1 MWISGNVM
9 KLGFLP
15 LFLNDLFGWRGWS
28 NGSGVDKDTNIRRS
42 QCRQVWPLTQ
52 LPSVSARCKKPM
64 WMKRKISSC
73 ASKISNLV
81 FRASRCDSVLSLPW
95 IQAADTQVSI
105 LGDKVIY
112 RPVRRFK
119 ILMWIWE
126 CLKHEWPPN
135 KEMANLV
142 ETCLTQSIST
152 HAQPT
157 HSIRTH
163 AHVHT
168 SHYQSP
174 QTTHSNLTC
183 TWLHLEISNH
193 TADGKK
199 PAPVDMANITSSHH
213 LKGFIM
219 LYTSQLLQDFFPQQY
234 IGHIGAPWHA
244 LGTPAAAC
252 SAMRTSSFA
261 LPKTTAWDS
270 ALKPSDAN
278 HLPSQLFAQST
289 IRGLTLGAPES
300 TDRTSWFHHSSAVIQ
315 SLDRSRSVVKSP
327 FTK

>member
-9 KLGFLP
+9 KFWFLP
-15 LFLNDLFGWRGWS
+15 LFFNYLFGWQGES
-28 NGSGVDKDTNIRRS
+28 NGRWIGWLIMVFYQCFENKLEFGVDKDTNIRWS

-64 WMKRKISSC
+64 WMKRSISSC

-95 IQAADTQVSI
+95 IQTADTQVSI

-119 ILMWIWE
+119 ILIWIWE
-126 CLKHEWPPN
+126 CLKHDWPPN

-163 AHVHT
+163 THT
-168 SHYQSP
+168 YTNRTIKAPKPHT
-174 QTTHSNLTC
+174 QTLHARDS
-183 TWLHLEISNH
+183 TWKFPIILLMEKSLH
-193 TADGKK
+193 
-199 PAPVDMANITSSHH
+199 
-213 LKGFIM
+213 
-219 LYTSQLLQDFFPQQY
+219 QL
-234 IGHIGAPWHA
+234 IW
-244 LGTPAAAC
+244 
-252 SAMRTSSFA
+252 
-261 LPKTTAWDS
+261 
-270 ALKPSDAN
+270 
-278 HLPSQLFAQST
+278 
-289 IRGLTLGAPES
+289 
-300 TDRTSWFHHSSAVIQ
+300 
-315 SLDRSRSVVKSP
+315 
-327 FTK
+327 

>member
-1 MWISGNVM
+1 MVLCAKIGLKQIQGHSRKYVRQFGSNLNENPLTTFWSFPQMLEFSHICTQKLLVEPFIATRTWPGPDVQQPQRKGLNKGVLTTVSGQTQKIEHCQKKNISYPTTNFRELCHMWISGNVM

-15 LFLNDLFGWRGWS
+15 LFLNDLFGWQGWS
-28 NGSGVDKDTNIRRS
+28 NGSGVDKDTSSRWS
-42 QCRQVWPLTQ
+42 QCWQVWPLTQ

-64 WMKRKISSC
+64 WMKRRISSC

-95 IQAADTQVSI
+95 IQTADTQVSI

-119 ILMWIWE
+119 ILIWIWE

-163 AHVHT
+163 THT
-168 SHYQSP
+168 QIALS
-174 QTTHSNLTC
+174 
-183 TWLHLEISNH
+183 
-193 TADGKK
+193 K
-199 PAPVDMANITSSHH
+199 PPNNT
-213 LKGFIM
+213 
-219 LYTSQLLQDFFPQQY
+219 
-234 IGHIGAPWHA
+234 
-244 LGTPAAAC
+244 
-252 SAMRTSSFA
+252 
-261 LPKTTAWDS
+261 
-270 ALKPSDAN
+270 LKPYMHVTPPGN
-278 HLPSQLFAQST
+278 FQSYCWWKK
-289 IRGLTLGAPES
+289 AC
-300 TDRTSWFHHSSAVIQ
+300 TSWYGKHHII
-315 SLDRSRSVVKSP
+315 
-327 FTK
+327 